1 MAGRSAFA
9 MGKGCG
15 ETSGAVGVGLLKVLD
30 VADFEALDWGQRD
43 FAGWGP
49 SGWGPTCSGT
59 LISDRLV
66 LTAAHCV
73 AFPRSAANAALIQDE
88 FGVGFR
94 NVFIMDGFQPPAA
107 YNNIALIEL
116 NHSINSILSPV
127 CISDGA
133 VDISGM
139 DATYEGY
146 GYTVDSLSYTE
157 EGELSETLKR
167 ESVTIIANDVC
178 TDVLKS
184 NNSGHLINNNI
195 DGIKIADGFT
205 IGLTDSLL
213 CTMGKYDEDTDTY
226 SGPCRGDSG
235 GPLYVDH
242 GDRNQKKLTLEGIVG
257 GGVGRCGS
265 NQARWYARVSAHKYW
280 INCIIDGINEEKSKS
295 DIEELCGKEA
305 YAPDFD

>member
-1 MAGRSAFA
+1 MIFQAKTQVFFF
-9 MGKGCG
+9 
-15 ETSGAVGVGLLKVLD
+15 LLNCHP
-30 VADFEALDWGQRD
+30 A
-43 FAGWGP
+43 
-49 SGWGPTCSGT
+49 
-59 LISDRLV
+59 
-66 LTAAHCV
+66 
-73 AFPRSAANAALIQDE
+73 
-88 FGVGFR
+88 
-94 NVFIMDGFQPPAA
+94 AA

-195 DGIKIADGFT
+195 DGIKIADAFT

-226 SGPCRGDSG
+226 S
-235 GPLYVDH
+235 
-242 GDRNQKKLTLEGIVG
+242 
-257 GGVGRCGS
+257 
-265 NQARWYARVSAHKYW
+265 VSA
-280 INCIIDGINEEKSKS
+280 DGE
-295 DIEELCGKEA
+295 
-305 YAPDFD
+305 